1 MMRAMN
7 RREFLRQGAKSAA
20 GVAMAVAAVR
30 TRQSA
35 YAANDEIAVAV
46 VGVHGRGRDHVKEL
60 CEIDGVR
67 VIALCDPDERVFGA
81 PSATVKAKYGTEP
94 KGYPDI
100 RDLLADKNLHAI
112 SIATTNHWHSL
123 ATVWACQA
131 GKDVYV
137 EKPASWCVWEGR
149 KMVEAARKYKRMV
162 QVGTQSR
169 SERDW
174 RDAIS
179 RLHAGEIGKPYMA
192 RGLCYKRRDS
202 IGFRP
207 DEAVPTGVHYELWLG
222 PAQMRSYNGN
232 LVHYNWHWFWDFGN
246 GDMGNQGVHQMDIA
260 RWGLN
265 KGLPVKITAAGGR
278 FGYVDAKDLSGNLV
292 DRDQGETPNT
302 EICAFTYDDGA
313 LLVFE
318 TRGRFTNDEDGQ
330 KTGNLWYGS
339 EGYMAGTQTKLGFD
353 GKAYRGRPKEQIQ
366 LGPVGGSGEG
376 NHFKNWINAVRSRK
390 VEDLNADVLEGHLS
404 AALCH
409 LGNIAY
415 RLGRT
420 LTFDPKTET
429 FPGDT
434 EANKLLKRDYRPPF
448 VIPENV

>member
-1 MMRAMN
+1 MKTMN
-7 RREFLRQGAKSAA
+7 RREFLKRGARGAA
-20 GVAMAVAAVR
+20 GVAVGVTAIRAGK
-30 TRQSA
+30 SA
-35 YAANDEIAVAV
+35 FAANDQINVAV
-46 VGVHGRGRDHVKEL
+46 VGVHGQGRSHVGQL

-67 VIALCDPDERVFGA
+67 VIALCDPDERVFGPPA
-81 PSATVKAKYGTEP
+81 ATVKEKQGAEP
-94 KGYPDI
+94 KLYVDI
-100 RDLLADKNLHAI
+100 RDLLADKNLDAI
-112 SIATTNHWHSL
+112 SIATTNHWHAL

-149 KMVEAARKYKRMV
+149 KMVEAARKYERIV

-169 SERDW
+169 SSGNW
-174 RDAIS
+174 RDAIA
-179 RLHAGEIGKPYMA
+179 RLHAGEIGKVYMA

-202 IGFRP
+202 IGFKP
-207 DEAVPTGVHYELWLG
+207 NEETPKGLHYDLWLG
-222 PAQMRSYNGN
+222 PAALRPYNGN

-278 FGYVDAKDLSGNLV
+278 FGYVDVKDLQGNLV

-302 EICAFTYDDGA
+302 EICAFTYEDGA

-330 KTGNLWYGS
+330 KVGNLWYGS
-339 EGYMAGTQTKLGFD
+339 EGYMTGTEAKFGFE
-353 GKAYRGRPKEQIQ
+353 GKPYRGRPREEVE
-366 LGPVGGSGEG
+366 LVPVGGSGEG
-376 NHFKNWINAVRSRK
+376 NHFKNWINAVRSRRA
-390 VEDLNADVLEGHLS
+390 EDLNADVLEGHLS

-415 RLGRT
+415 RLGRS
-420 LTFDPKTET
+420 LVFDPKTET
-429 FPGDT
+429 FPSDA

-448 VIPENV
+448 VIAENV